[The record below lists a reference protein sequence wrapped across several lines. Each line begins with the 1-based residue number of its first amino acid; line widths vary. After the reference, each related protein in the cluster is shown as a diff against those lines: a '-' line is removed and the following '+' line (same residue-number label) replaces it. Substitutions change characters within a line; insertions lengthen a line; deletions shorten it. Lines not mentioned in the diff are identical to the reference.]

1 MVQREKWRAIVPV
14 NVGACKRYRLI
25 WDKAPSV
32 RIGDPWVA
40 IPDGMV
46 AHFEECESTGLRGPE
61 RTPA

>member
-1 MVQREKWRAIVPV
+1 V